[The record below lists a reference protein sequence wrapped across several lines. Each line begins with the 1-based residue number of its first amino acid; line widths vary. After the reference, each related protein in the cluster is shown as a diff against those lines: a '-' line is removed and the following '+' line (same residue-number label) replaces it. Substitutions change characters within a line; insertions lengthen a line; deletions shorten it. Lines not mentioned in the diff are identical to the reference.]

1 MSASVPMRRTVH
13 TGRRYAAGLCAIS
26 AINTAATT
34 EAQITIMSYMSRRC
48 SQQAS
53 ALRVQR
59 TTTPSLVYTELTS
72 SMRRHMGS
80 KRHSMA
86 APEGTGGAGSR
97 REARSTS
104 AAVQNA
110 AYKDIEPWQSILGL
124 FVLRTIA
131 R

>member
-1 MSASVPMRRTVH
+1 MSASVPMRRTMH
-13 TGRRYAAGLCAIS
+13 TGRRYTAGLCAIS

-34 EAQITIMSYMSRRC
+34 DAQITIMSYMSRRC

-86 APEGTGGAGSR
+86 APEGTGGAGST
-97 REARSTS
+97 REPLNSS
-104 AAVQNA
+104 SPVQNA
-110 AYKDIEPWQSILGL
+110 AYRDIEPSQSIGWQSGAG
-124 FVLRTIA
+124 V
-131 R
+131 